1 VTGLGEFSPMGDY
14 LLWAFFENYRRSP
27 NFGAT
32 IFSGKSNVLISTK
45 NGFGHFGRFFHKHI
59 WSPCLRPTLM
69 GLRWLLF
76 TCALPRNGLTNS
88 SQIQHSGN
96 YQNSKKKMA
105 MPTFLVWKEFYKK
118 KKISPPKNVKNL
130 TFWTRKSQG

>member
-1 VTGLGEFSPMGDY
+1 MAPLLILLALLCSALSEHSAARVTGLGEFSPMGDY

-96 YQNSKKKMA
+96 YQNSKKKNGHA
-105 MPTFLVWKEFYKK
+105 YFSCLER
-118 KKISPPKNVKNL
+118 IL
-130 TFWTRKSQG
+130 